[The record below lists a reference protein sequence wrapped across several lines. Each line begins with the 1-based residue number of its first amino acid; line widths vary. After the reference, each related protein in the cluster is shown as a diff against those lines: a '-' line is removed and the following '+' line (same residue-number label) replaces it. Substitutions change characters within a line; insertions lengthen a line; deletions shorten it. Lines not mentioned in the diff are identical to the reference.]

1 MTALEVNHHATDVLG
16 SQVASSAA
24 VTMAGK
30 TPFYRKLYVQVL
42 IAVVLG
48 AILGYAYPDLSSALK
63 PIGDAFVRAIKVM
76 VTPIIFTTIV
86 VGIAKMGDI
95 RRVANVGVK
104 ALIYFEVASTLA
116 LIIGMVVGNLWKVG
130 VGLNADPAAFDLKTV
145 EGYAKLAKN
154 LTLSEFLLSAIP
166 TSFVAP
172 FVNGDIL
179 PVLFIA
185 LLFGLALSLAQARG
199 RPVVT
204 FLESASVALFGMVRI
219 IMYFAPLAA
228 LCAMA
233 FTVGKYGLR
242 TLLELGQ
249 LVASVYLVSI
259 LFVVIVLGGFLRLA
273 GFKIFRVLNYF
284 NDELL
289 FVFAATS
296 GETMMPRSMQKLEKL
311 GVSKEVVGLVMPGGF
326 SFNMDGTAI
335 YMTMAVLFLAH
346 AFNVE
351 LSLWQQLSVLFVM
364 LFTSKGAAGIT
375 GGGFIALAATLPVV
389 DAVPVAGIALLL
401 GVDRFMAEIRAVT
414 NLLSNIIAT
423 LVVGRWAGGVDMK
436 IAEAEL
442 QSGFVETEETRAW
455 DGGHVGETQAVR

>member
-1 MTALEVNHHATDVLG
+1 MSAIDANGATSKIAMSETL
-16 SQVASSAA
+16 AEKSA
-24 VTMAGK
+24 AGK

-42 IAVVLG
+42 IAVALG
-48 AILGYAYPDLSSALK
+48 ATLGYVYPEFSTSLK
-63 PIGDAFVRAIKVM
+63 PYGDAFVRAIKV
-76 VTPIIFTTIV
+76 VVAPIIFTTIV

-104 ALIYFEVASTLA
+104 ALVYFEVASTLA
-116 LIIGMVVGNLWKVG
+116 LIIGMIVGNLWKVG
-130 VGLNADPAAFDLKTV
+130 VGLNADPAAFDTKAV
-145 EGYAKLAKN
+145 EAYAKVAKGV
-154 LTLSEFLLSAIP
+154 TMSDFFLSIIP
-166 TSFVAP
+166 TSFVEP
-172 FVNGDIL
+172 FVKGDIM

-185 LLFGLALSLAQARG
+185 VLLGVALALARSRG
-199 RPVVT
+199 KPLVS
-204 FLESASVALFGMVRI
+204 FLDSASVALFGMVRI

-233 FTVGKYGLR
+233 FTVGKYGLK
-242 TLLELGQ
+242 TLLDLGQ

-259 LFVVIVLGGFLRLA
+259 LFVVVVLGGFLRIS
-273 GFKIFRVLNYF
+273 GFGIGRVLNYF
-284 NDELL
+284 KEEIL

-296 GETMMPRSMQKLEKL
+296 AETMMPRSMQKLEKV

-351 LSLWQQLSVLFVM
+351 LSISHQLAVLFVM
-364 LFTSKGAAGIT
+364 LFTSKGAAGVT

-401 GVDRFMAEIRAVT
+401 GVDRFMAEIRAAT
-414 NLLSNIIAT
+414 NLTSNIIAT
-423 LVVGRWAGGVDMK
+423 LVVGRWVGAVNMDV
-436 IAEAEL
+436 ANAEL
-442 QSGFVETEETRAW
+442 QAGFVETDETRAW
-455 DGGHVGETQAVR
+455 DSHNEPEMQAAT

>member
-1 MTALEVNHHATDVLG
+1 MTALEVNNPATDALG
-16 SQVASSAA
+16 SHGASAA
-24 VTMAGK
+24 AIPMAGK
-30 TPFYRKLYVQVL
+30 TPLYRKLYVQVL

-63 PIGDAFVRAIKVM
+63 PVGDAFVRAIKVM

-145 EGYAKLAKN
+145 ESYAKLAKN
-154 LTLSEFLLSAIP
+154 LTLSDFLLSAIP

-199 RPVVT
+199 RPVVA
-204 FLESASVALFGMVRI
+204 FLDSASVALFGMVRI

-364 LFTSKGAAGIT
+364 LFTSKGAAGVT

-401 GVDRFMAEIRAVT
+401 GVDRFMAEIRAAT

-442 QSGFVETEETRAW
+442 RTGFVETEETRAW
-455 DGGHVGETQAVR
+455 DGGHATETQAAR

>member
-1 MTALEVNHHATDVLG
+1 
-16 SQVASSAA
+16 
-24 VTMAGK
+24 MAGK
-30 TPFYRKLYVQVL
+30 TPLYRKLYVQVL

-48 AILGYAYPDLSSALK
+48 AILGYADPDLSNALK
-63 PIGDAFVRAIKVM
+63 PVGDAFVRAIKVM

-130 VGLNADPAAFDLKTV
+130 VGLNADPAAFDLKAV

-154 LTLSEFLLSAIP
+154 VTLSEFLLSAIP

-199 RPVVT
+199 RPVVA

-219 IMYFAPLAA
+219 IMYAAPLAA

-259 LFVVIVLGGFLRLA
+259 LFVLIVLGGFLRLA

-364 LFTSKGAAGIT
+364 LFTSKGAAGVT

-442 QSGFVETEETRAW
+442 RSGFVETEETRAW
-455 DGGHVGETQAVR
+455 DGGHATETQAAR